1 MKSCV
6 AEAGSAHVGVPL
18 DAAALIG
25 TAIFS
30 RTEVAA
36 ALANAARITMRACF
50 YAERPDYVFLAAAKV
65 GIVAETTCRP
75 NSSATAR
82 RSRPTSS
89 TLRHWDHHW
98 GLAFRL
104 LTDQSA
110 SRIVSRRRLA

>member
-1 MKSCV
+1 M
-6 AEAGSAHVGVPL
+6 
-18 DAAALIG
+18 
-25 TAIFS
+25 
-30 RTEVAA
+30 AA

-50 YAERPDYVFLAAAKV
+50 YAERPDYVFLADAKV
-65 GIVAETTCRP
+65 RGIVAETTCRP

-89 TLRHWDHHW
+89 TPRHWDHHW

-104 LTDQSA
+104 LTDKSA